1 MIRAAAVADVGVVL
15 CELNECVSTMAVAEK
30 RVGVG
35 AVSTIVVVSSWIVE
49 GGIGVLI
56 AA

>member
-1 MIRAAAVADVGVVL
+1 MADVGVVL